1 MKLLSL
7 SEFIGKATEAFKRFP
22 LTLIWA
28 IVSTII
34 VVILIEKDIDY
45 LFDENNR
52 LLLVMILGISWLIG
66 AQFYIEQFKKAKQLW
81 WIKIIVALAVLG
93 VYFLLP
99 PNDRASDGPT
109 PYIQWALFFLAGHLS
124 LFFAPFLTTW
134 HPKAYWNY
142 LSNMIIAIGRSI
154 LFSGVVYLGL
164 SLALLAIQYLFNVDI
179 DDQRYGQLFVV
190 CLGIVNTWV
199 YLSDFPKEIQHSIH
213 MSFNKATEVF
223 VKFILI
229 PLASLYILILYAY
242 ALKIV
247 INWELPKGWVS
258 YLITALAGLILVIQ
272 LIIHPIRITHESRLI
287 RRFQPLFYWLF
298 LPLLV
303 LLYVAIYKR
312 VSDYGI
318 TEARYFL
325 ILLAAFI
332 TGAVLYLIFSRK
344 KQLRFLPMALTGL
357 ALLGSFGFWG
367 AFSVSKRS
375 QMKQFKEVYSAFM
388 PTGQAGLPTGQAGAK
403 PVLSSVEVADTTTIT
418 REQADRFVS
427 IVKYLNERNLLH
439 TTEEFLGY
447 NPKLEFPDASSWNIG
462 DEILKKEGI
471 TSLSNPLYYISKNFN
486 VDASEPID
494 IEGYSW
500 MNTMY
505 LNEGASNLEYSH
517 ILQGYRFS
525 IHAESNEVHI
535 SRNQQTVLRLA
546 LEPLRNNLLQRDDR
560 STYNI
565 PPEEMM
571 IEGEN
576 DSIQVKIYFE
586 QLNFSKNNNTYE
598 LESSRA
604 RALLNIKQ

>member
-7 SEFIGKATEAFKRFP
+7 SEFIDKATEAFKRFP

-28 IVSTII
+28 IVSTTI
-34 VVILIEKDIDY
+34 VVVLIDKNIDY
-45 LFDENNR
+45 LFEENNR

-66 AQFYIEQFKKAKQLW
+66 AQFYIEQFKKAQQLW
-81 WIKIIVALAVLG
+81 WIKIIVVLAVIG

-99 PNDRASDGPT
+99 PNDRSSNGPT
-109 PYIQWALFFLAGHLS
+109 PYIRWGLFFLAGHLS

-179 DDQRYGQLFVV
+179 DGKRYGQLFVV

-272 LIIHPIRITHESRLI
+272 LIIHPIRITHESRII

-298 LPLLV
+298 LPLLI

-312 VSDYGI
+312 VADYGI

-325 ILLAAFI
+325 ILLASFI
-332 TGAVLYLIFSRK
+332 TGAMLYLIFSRK
-344 KQLRFLPMALTGL
+344 QQLRFLPMALTGL

-367 AFSVSKRS
+367 AFSVSAWS
-375 QMKQFKEVYSAFM
+375 QKKQFKEVYIAF
-388 PTGQAGLPTGQAGAK
+388 AKLPTGQA
-403 PVLSSVEVADTTTIT
+403 SADTLTIS
-418 REQADRFVS
+418 RAQADRFVS
-427 IVKYLNERNLLH
+427 IAKYLNERDLLH
-439 TTEEFLGY
+439 TTEDLLGY
-447 NPKLEFPDASSWNIG
+447 NPKIEFPNASSWSIG
-462 DEILKKEGI
+462 DEMLKKEGI
-471 TSLSNPLYYISKNFN
+471 TYLSNLLNYIYKNFN
-486 VDASEPID
+486 IDATEPID

-505 LNEGASNLEYSH
+505 LNEDASNLEYSH

-525 IHAESNEVHI
+525 INVESEEVII
-535 SRNQQTVLRLA
+535 SKNQQTVLRIA
-546 LEPLRNNLLQRDDR
+546 LTSLRKSLFQRDDR
-560 STYNI
+560 ATYNI

-571 IEGEN
+571 IQGEN
-576 DSIQVKIYFE
+576 DSIKIKIYFDE
-586 QLNFSKNNNTYE
+586 LNFTKNNNTYE

-604 RALLNIKQ
+604 RALLNKKQ

>member
-7 SEFIGKATEAFKRFP
+7 SEFIDKATEAFKRFP

-28 IVSTII
+28 IVSTTI
-34 VVILIEKDIDY
+34 VVVLIDKNIDY
-45 LFDENNR
+45 LFEENNR

-66 AQFYIEQFKKAKQLW
+66 AQFYIEQFKKAQQLW
-81 WIKIIVALAVLG
+81 WIKIIVVLAVIG

-99 PNDRASDGPT
+99 P
-109 PYIQWALFFLAGHLS
+109 
-124 LFFAPFLTTW
+124 TTW

-179 DDQRYGQLFVV
+179 DGKRYGQLFVV

-272 LIIHPIRITHESRLI
+272 LIIHPIRITHESRII

-298 LPLLV
+298 LPLLI

-312 VSDYGI
+312 VADYGI

-325 ILLAAFI
+325 ILLASFI
-332 TGAVLYLIFSRK
+332 TGAMLYLIFSRK
-344 KQLRFLPMALTGL
+344 QQLRFLPMALTGL

-367 AFSVSKRS
+367 AFSVSAWS
-375 QMKQFKEVYSAFM
+375 QKKQFKEVYIAF
-388 PTGQAGLPTGQAGAK
+388 AKLPTGQA
-403 PVLSSVEVADTTTIT
+403 SADTLTIS
-418 REQADRFVS
+418 RAQADRFVS
-427 IVKYLNERNLLH
+427 IAKYLNERDLLH
-439 TTEEFLGY
+439 TTEDLLGY
-447 NPKLEFPDASSWNIG
+447 NPKIEFPNASSWSIG
-462 DEILKKEGI
+462 DEMLKKEGI
-471 TSLSNPLYYISKNFN
+471 TYLSNPLNYIYKNFN
-486 VDASEPID
+486 VDATEPID

-505 LNEGASNLEYSH
+505 LNEDASNLE
-517 ILQGYRFS
+517 
-525 IHAESNEVHI
+525 
-535 SRNQQTVLRLA
+535 LRKSLF
-546 LEPLRNNLLQRDDR
+546 QRDDR
-560 STYNI
+560 ATYNI

-571 IEGEN
+571 IQGEN
-576 DSIQVKIYFE
+576 DSIKIKIYFDE
-586 QLNFSKNNNTYE
+586 LNFTKNNNTYE

-604 RALLNIKQ
+604 RALLNKKQ

>member
-7 SEFIGKATEAFKRFP
+7 SQFIGKATEAFKRFP
-22 LTLIWA
+22 FTLVWA
-28 IVSTII
+28 IASTIT
-34 VVILIEKDIDY
+34 VVILIEKDINY

-52 LLLVMILGISWLIG
+52 LLFVMILGISWLIG
-66 AQFYIEQFKKAKQLW
+66 AQFYIEQFKRAKQLW
-81 WIKIIVALAVLG
+81 WIKIVVVLAVIG

-99 PNDRASDGPT
+99 PNDRASNGPT
-109 PYIQWALFFLAGHLS
+109 PYIRYVLFLLAGHLS

-164 SLALLAIQYLFNVDI
+164 SLALLAIQYLFNIDI

-190 CLGIVNTWV
+190 CLGVVNTWV

-213 MSFNKATEVF
+213 MQFNKATEVF

-242 ALKIV
+242 ALKIL

-258 YLITALAGLILVIQ
+258 YLITALAGLILIIQ
-272 LIIHPIRITHESRLI
+272 VIIHPIRITHESRLI

-298 LPLLV
+298 LPLLI
-303 LLYVAIYKR
+303 LFYVAIYKR
-312 VSDYGI
+312 VADYGI

-332 TGAVLYLIFSRK
+332 TGAMLYLIFSRK
-344 KQLRFLPMALTGL
+344 QQLRFLPMALTGF

-367 AFSVSKRS
+367 AFSVSEWS
-375 QMKQFKEVYSAFM
+375 QKKQFEEVYTAFL
-388 PTGQAGLPTGQAGAK
+388 PAGRHGAK
-403 PVLSSVEVADTTTIT
+403 ADTATIT
-418 REQADRFVS
+418 RNQADRFVS
-427 IVKYLNERNLLH
+427 IVKYLNERDLLH
-439 TTEEFLGY
+439 TTEKLVGY
-447 NPKLEFPDASSWNIG
+447 NPKVEFPNASSWNIG
-462 DEILKKEGI
+462 DEMLKKVGI
-471 TSLSNPLYYISKNFN
+471 TSLSNSIDFGFKNFTVDDSKAIN
-486 VDASEPID
+486 V
-494 IEGYSW
+494 EGYVW

-505 LNEGASNLEYSH
+505 LRTNSANDYTGH
-517 ILQGYRFS
+517 ILNGYRFS
-525 IHAESNEVHI
+525 IHSENDEIQV
-535 SRNQQTVLRLA
+535 SRNQLTVLRLP
-546 LEPLRNNLLQRDDR
+546 LTPLRSLLSQNKENRM
-560 STYNI
+560 YFI

-571 IEGEN
+571 IQGEN
-576 DSIQVKIYFE
+576 DSIKVKIYFNE
-586 QLNFSKNNNTYE
+586 LNFRKNNNTYE

-604 RALLNIKQ
+604 RALLNIKK

>member
-1 MKLLSL
+1 MKLLSI
-7 SEFIGKATEAFKRFP
+7 SEFIGKAAAAFKRFP
-22 LTLIWA
+22 ITLTWA
-28 IVSTII
+28 IASTVI
-34 VVILIEKDIDY
+34 VVILIEKDINY

-52 LLLVMILGISWLIG
+52 LLLVLILGISWLIG
-66 AQFYIEQFKKAKQLW
+66 AQFYIEQFKRAKQLW
-81 WIKIIVALAVLG
+81 WIKIIVALAVIG

-99 PNDRASDGPT
+99 SNDSESIGPT
-109 PYIQWALFFLAGHLS
+109 PYIRWGLFFITGHLS

-154 LFSGVVYLGL
+154 LFSGVLYLGL
-164 SLALLAIQYLFNVDI
+164 TLALLAIRYLFNFDI
-179 DDQRYGQLFVV
+179 DDIRYGQLFVV

-213 MSFNKATEVF
+213 MHFNKATEVF

-229 PLASLYILILYAY
+229 PLASLYIIILYAY

-247 INWELPKGWVS
+247 LNWELPKGWVS
-258 YLITALAGLILVIQ
+258 YLISALAGLILMIQ

-298 LPLLV
+298 IPLLL

-325 ILLAAFI
+325 ILLTAFI
-332 TGAVLYLIFSRK
+332 TGTMLYLIFSRK
-344 KQLRFLPMALTGL
+344 QQLRFLPMGLACL

-367 AFSVSKRS
+367 AFSVSEWS
-375 QMKQFKEVYSAFM
+375 QKKQFNEVYTAF
-388 PTGQAGLPTGQAGAK
+388 AK
-403 PVLSSVEVADTTTIT
+403 ADTNTIT

-427 IVKYLNERNLLH
+427 IVKYLNERELLQ
-439 TTEEFLGY
+439 TTESLIGY
-447 NPKLEFPDASSWNIG
+447 NPKVVFPDASSWNMG
-462 DEILKKEGI
+462 DEMLKKLGI
-471 TSLSNPLYYISKNFN
+471 TRLSNSSNYSTKNFN
-486 VDASEPID
+486 VDASKPIM
-494 IEGYSW
+494 IEGFTW

-505 LNEGASNLEYSH
+505 LNANTSNQDNSH
-517 ILQGYRFS
+517 ILHGYRFS
-525 IHAESNEVHI
+525 IHTENNEIQI
-535 SRNQQTVLRLA
+535 SKNQQTVLNLPLA
-546 LEPLRNNLLQRDDR
+546 PLRKRLYQRKDGA
-560 STYNI
+560 TYNI
-565 PPEEMM
+565 APEAMM

-576 DSIQVKIYFE
+576 DSILVKIYFE
-586 QLNFSKNNNTYE
+586 QLTFSNNNNTYE

-604 RALLNIKQ
+604 RALLNVKQ

>member
-1 MKLLSL
+1 MKLLSI
-7 SEFIGKATEAFKRFP
+7 SEFIGKAAAAFKRFP
-22 LTLIWA
+22 FTLTWA
-28 IVSTII
+28 IASTVI
-34 VVILIEKDIDY
+34 VVILIEKDINY

-52 LLLVMILGISWLIG
+52 LLLVLILGISWLIG
-66 AQFYIEQFKKAKQLW
+66 AQFYIEQFKRAKQLW
-81 WIKIIVALAVLG
+81 WIKIIVALAVIG

-99 PNDRASDGPT
+99 SNDSESIGPT
-109 PYIQWALFFLAGHLS
+109 PYIRWGLFFITGHLS

-154 LFSGVVYLGL
+154 LFSGVLYLGL
-164 SLALLAIQYLFNVDI
+164 TLALLAIRYLFNFDI
-179 DDQRYGQLFVV
+179 DDIRYGQLFVV

-213 MSFNKATEVF
+213 MHFNKATEVF

-229 PLASLYILILYAY
+229 PLASLYIIILYAY

-247 INWELPKGWVS
+247 LNWELPKGWVS
-258 YLITALAGLILVIQ
+258 YLISALAGLILMIQ

-298 LPLLV
+298 IPLLL

-332 TGAVLYLIFSRK
+332 TGTMLYLIFSRK
-344 KQLRFLPMALTGL
+344 QQLRFLPMGLACL

-367 AFSVSKRS
+367 AFSVSEWS
-375 QMKQFKEVYSAFM
+375 QKKQFNEVYTAF
-388 PTGQAGLPTGQAGAK
+388 AK
-403 PVLSSVEVADTTTIT
+403 ADTNTIT

-427 IVKYLNERNLLH
+427 IVKYLNERDVLH
-439 TTEEFLGY
+439 TTEAFIGY
-447 NPKLEFPDASSWNIG
+447 NPKEVFPDASSWNMG
-462 DEILKKEGI
+462 DEMLKKLGI
-471 TSLSNPLYYISKNFN
+471 TSLSNSSNYSTKNFN
-486 VDASEPID
+486 VDASKPIM
-494 IEGYSW
+494 IEGFTW

-505 LNEGASNLEYSH
+505 LNANTSNQDNSH
-517 ILQGYRFS
+517 ILHGYRFS
-525 IHAESNEVHI
+525 IHTENNEIQI
-535 SRNQQTVLRLA
+535 SKNQQSVLNLPLA
-546 LEPLRNNLLQRDDR
+546 PLRKRLYQRKDGA
-560 STYNI
+560 TYNI
-565 PPEEMM
+565 APEAMM

-576 DSIQVKIYFE
+576 DSILVKIYFE
-586 QLNFSKNNNTYE
+586 QLTFSNNNNTYE

-604 RALLNIKQ
+604 RALLNVKQ

>member
-7 SEFIGKATEAFKRFP
+7 SEFIDKATEAFKRFP

-28 IVSTII
+28 IVSTTI
-34 VVILIEKDIDY
+34 VVVLIDKNIDY
-45 LFDENNR
+45 LFEENNR

-81 WIKIIVALAVLG
+81 WIKIIVVLAVIG

-99 PNDRASDGPT
+99 PNDRSSNGPT
-109 PYIQWALFFLAGHLS
+109 PYIRWGLFFFAGHLS

-179 DDQRYGQLFVV
+179 DGKRYGQLFVV

-272 LIIHPIRITHESRLI
+272 LIIHPIRITHESRII

-298 LPLLV
+298 LPLLI

-312 VSDYGI
+312 VADYGI

-325 ILLAAFI
+325 ILLASFI
-332 TGAVLYLIFSRK
+332 TGAMLYLIFSRK
-344 KQLRFLPMALTGL
+344 QQLRFLPMALTGL

-367 AFSVSKRS
+367 AFSVSAWS
-375 QMKQFKEVYSAFM
+375 QKKQFKEVYIAF
-388 PTGQAGLPTGQAGAK
+388 AKLPTGQA
-403 PVLSSVEVADTTTIT
+403 SADTLTIS
-418 REQADRFVS
+418 RAQADRFVS
-427 IVKYLNERNLLH
+427 IAKYLNERDLLH
-439 TTEEFLGY
+439 TTEDLLGY
-447 NPKLEFPDASSWNIG
+447 NPKIEFPNASSWSIG
-462 DEILKKEGI
+462 DEMLKKEGI
-471 TSLSNPLYYISKNFN
+471 TYLSNPLNYIYKNFN
-486 VDASEPID
+486 VDATEPID

-505 LNEGASNLEYSH
+505 LNEDASNLEYSH

-525 IHAESNEVHI
+525 INAESEEVII
-535 SRNQQTVLRLA
+535 SKNQQTVLRIA
-546 LEPLRNNLLQRDDR
+546 LTSLRKSLFQRDDR
-560 STYNI
+560 ATYNI

-571 IEGEN
+571 IQGEN
-576 DSIQVKIYFE
+576 DSIKIKIYFDE
-586 QLNFSKNNNTYE
+586 LNFTKNNNTYE

-604 RALLNIKQ
+604 RALLNKKQ

>member
-1 MKLLSL
+1 MQLLSI
-7 SEFIGKATEAFKRFP
+7 SQFIGKATEAFKRFP
-22 LTLIWA
+22 FTLIWA
-28 IVSTII
+28 IASTII
-34 VVILIEKDIDY
+34 VVILIEKDINY

-52 LLLVMILGISWLIG
+52 LLFVMILGISWLIG
-66 AQFYIEQFKKAKQLW
+66 AQFYIEQFKRAKQLW
-81 WIKIIVALAVLG
+81 WIKIVVVLAVIG

-99 PNDRASDGPT
+99 PNDRASNGPT
-109 PYIQWALFFLAGHLS
+109 PYIRYVLFLLAGHLS

-213 MSFNKATEVF
+213 MQFNKATEVF

-242 ALKIV
+242 ALKIL

-258 YLITALAGLILVIQ
+258 YLITALAGLILIIQ
-272 LIIHPIRITHESRLI
+272 VIIHPIRITHESRLI
-287 RRFQPLFYWLF
+287 RRFQPLFYWLY
-298 LPLLV
+298 LPLLI
-303 LLYVAIYKR
+303 LFYVAIYKR
-312 VSDYGI
+312 VADYGI

-325 ILLAAFI
+325 ILMAAFI
-332 TGAVLYLIFSRK
+332 TGSMLYLIFSRK
-344 KQLRFLPMALTGL
+344 QQLRFLPMALTGF

-367 AFSVSKRS
+367 AFSVSEWS
-375 QMKQFKEVYSAFM
+375 QKKQFEEIYTAFL
-388 PTGQAGLPTGQAGAK
+388 PAGSHGAK
-403 PVLSSVEVADTTTIT
+403 ADTATIT
-418 REQADRFVS
+418 RKQADRFVS
-427 IVKYLNERNLLH
+427 IVKYLNERDLLH
-439 TTEEFLGY
+439 TTEELIGY
-447 NPKLEFPDASSWNIG
+447 NPKIEFPNASSWNIG
-462 DEILKKEGI
+462 DEMLKKEGI
-471 TSLSNPLYYISKNFN
+471 TSLSNPINYGFKNFTADDSKAIN
-486 VDASEPID
+486 V
-494 IEGYSW
+494 EGYVW

-505 LNEGASNLEYSH
+505 LRTNSAKDYTGH
-517 ILQGYRFS
+517 ILNGYRFS
-525 IHAESNEVHI
+525 ISSENDEIQV
-535 SRNQQTVLRLA
+535 SRNQQTVLRLP
-546 LEPLRNNLLQRDDR
+546 LTPLRSLLSQNKE
-560 STYNI
+560 YKMYHI

-571 IEGEN
+571 IQGEN
-576 DSIQVKIYFE
+576 DSIKVKIYFDE
-586 QLNFSKNNNTYE
+586 LNFNKNNKTYE

>member
-7 SEFIGKATEAFKRFP
+7 SEFIDKATEAFKRFP

-28 IVSTII
+28 IVSTTI
-34 VVILIEKDIDY
+34 VVVLIDKNIDY
-45 LFDENNR
+45 LFEENNR

-66 AQFYIEQFKKAKQLW
+66 AQFYIEQFKKAQQLW
-81 WIKIIVALAVLG
+81 WIKIIVVLAVIG

-99 PNDRASDGPT
+99 PNDRSSNGPT
-109 PYIQWALFFLAGHLS
+109 PYIRWGLFFFAGHLS

-179 DDQRYGQLFVV
+179 DGKRYGQLFVV

-272 LIIHPIRITHESRLI
+272 LIIHPIRITHESRII

-298 LPLLV
+298 LPLLI

-312 VSDYGI
+312 VADYGI

-325 ILLAAFI
+325 ILLASFI
-332 TGAVLYLIFSRK
+332 TGAMLYLIFSRK
-344 KQLRFLPMALTGL
+344 QQLRFLPMALTGL

-367 AFSVSKRS
+367 AFSVSAWS
-375 QMKQFKEVYSAFM
+375 QKKQFKEVYIAF
-388 PTGQAGLPTGQAGAK
+388 AKLPTGQA
-403 PVLSSVEVADTTTIT
+403 SADTLTIS
-418 REQADRFVS
+418 RAQADRFVS
-427 IVKYLNERNLLH
+427 IAKYLNERDLLH
-439 TTEEFLGY
+439 TTEDLLGY
-447 NPKLEFPDASSWNIG
+447 NPKIEFPNASSWSIG
-462 DEILKKEGI
+462 DEMLKKEGV
-471 TSLSNPLYYISKNFN
+471 TSLSNPLNYIYKNFN
-486 VDASEPID
+486 VDATEPID

-505 LNEGASNLEYSH
+505 LNGDASNLEYSH

-525 IHAESNEVHI
+525 INAESEEVII
-535 SRNQQTVLRLA
+535 SKNQQTVLRIA
-546 LEPLRNNLLQRDDR
+546 LTSLRKGLFQRDDR
-560 STYNI
+560 ATYNI

-571 IEGEN
+571 IQGEN
-576 DSIQVKIYFE
+576 DSIKIKIYFDE
-586 QLNFSKNNNTYE
+586 LNFTKNNNTYE

-604 RALLNIKQ
+604 RALLNKKQ

>member
-1 MKLLSL
+1 MKLLSI
-7 SEFIGKATEAFKRFP
+7 SEFIGKAAAAFKRFP
-22 LTLIWA
+22 FTLTWA
-28 IVSTII
+28 IASTVI
-34 VVILIEKDIDY
+34 VVILIEKDINY

-52 LLLVMILGISWLIG
+52 LLLVLILGISWLIG
-66 AQFYIEQFKKAKQLW
+66 AQFYIEQFKRAKQLW
-81 WIKIIVALAVLG
+81 WIKIIVALAVIG

-99 PNDRASDGPT
+99 SNDSESIGPT
-109 PYIQWALFFLAGHLS
+109 PYIRWGLFFITGHLS

-154 LFSGVVYLGL
+154 LFSGVLYLGL
-164 SLALLAIQYLFNVDI
+164 TLALLAIRYLFNFDI
-179 DDQRYGQLFVV
+179 DDIRYGQLFVV

-213 MSFNKATEVF
+213 MHFNKATEVF

-229 PLASLYILILYAY
+229 PLASLYIIILYAY

-247 INWELPKGWVS
+247 LNWELPKGWVS
-258 YLITALAGLILVIQ
+258 YLISALAGLILMIQ

-298 LPLLV
+298 IPLLL

-332 TGAVLYLIFSRK
+332 TGTMLYLIFSRK
-344 KQLRFLPMALTGL
+344 QQLRFLPMGLACL

-367 AFSVSKRS
+367 AFSVSEWS
-375 QMKQFKEVYSAFM
+375 QKKQFNEVYTAF
-388 PTGQAGLPTGQAGAK
+388 AK
-403 PVLSSVEVADTTTIT
+403 ADTNTIT

-427 IVKYLNERNLLH
+427 IVKYLNERDVLH
-439 TTEEFLGY
+439 TTEAFIGY
-447 NPKLEFPDASSWNIG
+447 NPKEVFPDASSWNMG
-462 DEILKKEGI
+462 DEMLKKLGI
-471 TSLSNPLYYISKNFN
+471 TRLSNSSNYSTKNFN
-486 VDASEPID
+486 VDASKPIM
-494 IEGYSW
+494 IEGFTW

-505 LNEGASNLEYSH
+505 LNANTSNQDNSH
-517 ILQGYRFS
+517 ILHGYRFS
-525 IHAESNEVHI
+525 IHTENNEIQI
-535 SRNQQTVLRLA
+535 SKNQQTVLNLPLA
-546 LEPLRNNLLQRDDR
+546 PLRKRLYQRKDGA
-560 STYNI
+560 TYNI
-565 PPEEMM
+565 APEAMM

-576 DSIQVKIYFE
+576 DSILVKIYFE
-586 QLNFSKNNNTYE
+586 QLTFSNNNNTYE

-604 RALLNIKQ
+604 RALLNVKQ